1 MHDIRMSRRPPWI
14 REKEERG
21 PTGDSRSYGRENRPY
36 DGGEYAQIRPRRGPS
51 SKSDEESREKPR
63 REEKIPRRWVVR
75 PDREAVSLVLKVEA
89 GSIFNRELEDIV
101 EDARVEFDYHQGKCI
116 PAHFE
121 VIPVVYLD
129 DSYIQANLCLPDA
142 YLDKEVEIKFSN
154 IRFRKTFLVSEVEF
168 SSFFVKLL
176 DQVIGPYSSL
186 EVACDNIPLLRVQN
200 SIQAAKMETYLEA
213 LNNRGYRATAKL
225 KDLTLI
231 RRDKVYDLKAK
242 QALACWSG
250 LSDEDE
256 WLGGILDSVT
266 KLANLEDIES
276 LIRACDFVNHVVT
289 EAEARKPRMKKE
301 AEDED
306 DPPPAPWAT
315 PAKHTMSLRKGI
327 SEAAKS
333 RPSTG
338 QAKKEVLRG
347 SRVVRQQVAS
357 SEDDGSDNSYP
368 GRSQT
373 TKAPVLTVADVMV
386 HKEDKKKKP
395 KSASTRETK
404 KKENKLEEI
413 IKVCTEFVT
422 SPENPEIDQKAFLL
436 KLREATA
443 GLYPD
448 LSPIAAEE
456 LEKKS
461 EVKTENTGKSPPD
474 QSQSSDSKVVSYK
487 AEKNKEMSKVSSG
500 RGGLPEENVDEI
512 LTDERYVNEPRG
524 ETADSEAEGEED
536 VVLESGASEHE
547 YTDVSETELQSEVEE
562 DWDEQMRRE
571 KEEHKETVRKTLV
584 AKQQTRPQPVRGI
597 AAMKRVLAG
606 RRRH

>member
-1 MHDIRMSRRPPWI
+1 M
-14 REKEERG
+14 
-21 PTGDSRSYGRENRPY
+21 
-36 DGGEYAQIRPRRGPS
+36 
-51 SKSDEESREKPR
+51 
-63 REEKIPRRWVVR
+63 R

-89 GSIFNRELEDIV
+89 GSIFSRELEDIV

-129 DSYIQANLCLPDA
+129 DCYIQANLCLPDA

-176 DQVIGPYSSL
+176 DRVVGPYSNL
-186 EVACDNIPLLRVQN
+186 EVACDNIPLLRIQN
-200 SIQAAKMETYLEA
+200 SINASKMEAYLDA
-213 LNNRGYRATAKL
+213 LNSRGYRATAKL

-276 LIRACDFVNHVVT
+276 LIRACDFVNQVVA
-289 EAEARKPRMKKE
+289 ESEARKPRMKKE
-301 AEDED
+301 AEEED

-327 SEAAKS
+327 TETAKGG
-333 RPSTG
+333 PSTG
-338 QAKKEVLRG
+338 QTQREVLRG
-347 SRVVRQQVAS
+347 SRVVKQQVAS

-368 GRSQT
+368 GRSQA
-373 TKAPVLTVADVMV
+373 TKVPPLTVAEVMV
-386 HKEDKKKKP
+386 HKEEKKKKT
-395 KSASTRETK
+395 KAAGSKEVK
-404 KKENKLEEI
+404 KKENRLEEV

-422 SPENPEIDQKAFLL
+422 SPDNPEIDQKAFLL

-443 GLYPD
+443 SLYPD
-448 LSPIAAEE
+448 LSPMAAEE
-456 LEKKS
+456 LVKKS
-461 EVKTENTGKSPPD
+461 EGKTEDPEKSPSYQNQP
-474 QSQSSDSKVVSYK
+474 SDTKVVSYK
-487 AEKNKEMSKVSSG
+487 TEKKKGVSKVSSG
-500 RGGLPEENVDEI
+500 RGDLLDEDLNEI
-512 LTDERYVNEPRG
+512 LTDERYVEEPRG
-524 ETADSEAEGEED
+524 EAVDSEAEGED
-536 VVLESGASEHE
+536 VVVESEASDHE
-547 YTDVSETELQSEVEE
+547 YTDVSGNELLTDVEE
-562 DWDEQMRRE
+562 DWDEQVQRE
-571 KEEHKETVRKTLV
+571 KEEHKETVRKTL
-584 AKQQTRPQPVRGI
+584 ATKQQTRSQPVRGI

-606 RRRH
+606 RRRN